1 MRNFNIDFNKTF
13 KKVLIAYAAIFLVGL
28 VFVFIPSFGVK
39 LDINFSG
46 GTKIAYSYS
55 GDIADGNIETTVKEV
70 IDNSFTVSKSTA
82 LAGDTN
88 TFEISLVGKNSIS
101 AEKQEELTKAL
112 EEKFKDNEILLY
124 NSNSVSPTIA
134 GTFFAKSLV
143 AVLITALLVV
153 IYVGIRFKRIG
164 GISAALTALCALVF
178 DLLVTFFVCVLFKL
192 QIDSNYIA
200 VVLTILGYSLN
211 DTIVMYDRVR
221 ENERINPD
229 MEIGELVNK
238 SINMVKVRN
247 FVTSLTTFIAVV
259 TIVVVSELFGLSTL
273 RTFAIPMAFGI
284 VSGGISSLFIAGPLW
299 VIWKRHKARKL
310 AEGGKKK

>member
-55 GDIADGNIETTVKEV
+55 GDIADGDIETTVKEV

-284 VSGGISSLFIAGPLW
+284 VSGGVSSLFIAGPLW

-310 AEGGKKK
+310 AEGGKKR